1 MEWLKLKN
9 FKDYIEL
16 KKEYK
21 KINNLKNEIK
31 IIFGNE
37 SLNLIKFNSWK
48 NIFIGLSSLI
58 KIVERQRYIVGLLE
72 TDNPDRAK
80 IIGLTSEVL
89 STKKTKRKW
98 YADIS
103 KVIHPD
109 YNNNSKDC
117 QRAMV
122 ELNSIYEELMKYEK

>member
-1 MEWLKLKN
+1 MEWLKFKN

-31 IIFGNE
+31 ITFGNE
-37 SLNLIKFNSWK
+37 SLILIKFNSWK
-48 NIFIGLSSLI
+48 NSFDGLSSLV

-89 STKKTKRKW
+89 SAKNTKRKW

-103 KVIHPD
+103 KIIHPD
-109 YNNNSKDC
+109 FNNNSKDC
-117 QRAMV
+117 QKAMN
-122 ELNSIYEELMKYEK
+122 ELNNIYEELMKYEK